1 MISVNLCKEE
11 MFASV
16 EPIHS
21 EWRCR
26 RSSIESLEVMR
37 RRVASL
43 AITESCRSTL
53 AKRGPSDG
61 PEAPS
66 IPDD

>member
-1 MISVNLCKEE
+1 MNLCKEE
-11 MFASV
+11 MLASV
-16 EPIHS
+16 EPMHS

-43 AITESCRSTL
+43 ASTELRRSTL
-53 AKRGPSDG
+53 ARAAQALFIRGYQWT
-61 PEAPS
+61 ER
-66 IPDD
+66 